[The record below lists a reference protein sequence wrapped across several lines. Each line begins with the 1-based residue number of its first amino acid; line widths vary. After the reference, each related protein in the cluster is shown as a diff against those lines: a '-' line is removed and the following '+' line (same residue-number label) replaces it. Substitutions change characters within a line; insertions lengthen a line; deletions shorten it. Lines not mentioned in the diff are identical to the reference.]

1 MAVNMTYTVINAIP
15 WNVLVPIYLFLLS
28 ISAGTIMVTSGSRLL
43 GGQVDQSWQRRG
55 GYLSLMT
62 LALAAFIL
70 LLDLHRPLRFWHLF
84 NPANFN
90 VNSPMAWGAWL
101 LLFFGLSLIFSLRL
115 LTFHL
120 SGATRAETTATA
132 EGDTRSSTL
141 TFIIMFILSLLLA
154 VYPGFELGVLQ
165 GKALWQSEILPAYF
179 LTTTFLAGLA
189 VTMLIGPGEGINVRA
204 RGLMVGGI
212 IASLFWIISRTLL
225 LAAGG
230 EEGVLALRIWWSNP
244 FFYLG
249 EILLGLILPM
259 SLLLAAKKPDIAR
272 LKTAAVLV
280 LIGVFC
286 MRYALLTAGNLAVL
300 P

>member
-1 MAVNMTYTVINAIP
+1 MIVNLTYTVVNAAP
-15 WNVLVPIYLFLLS
+15 WNLLVPIYLFFLS

-43 GGQVDQSWQRRG
+43 GWEVYQPSQRQV
-55 GYLSLMT
+55 GYLSLIT
-62 LALAAFIL
+62 LALAALIL
-70 LLDLHRPLRFWHLF
+70 LFDLHQPLRFWHLF

-101 LLFFGLSLIFSLRL
+101 LLFFGLVLIFSLRPF
-115 LTFHL
+115 TFHL
-120 SGATRAETTATA
+120 SGSAGAEMAATGEGATH
-132 EGDTRSSTL
+132 RSTL
-141 TFIIMFILSLLLA
+141 IIMFILSLLLA

-165 GKALWQSEILPAYF
+165 GKALLQSEILPAYF

-189 VTMLIGPGEGINVRA
+189 VTMLIGPGEGINVKA
-204 RGLMVGGI
+204 RGLMLGGI
-212 IASLFWIISRTLL
+212 IASLVWIISRTLL

-230 EEGVLALRIWWSNP
+230 QAGGLALRTWWSNP

-259 SLLLAAKKPDIAR
+259 GLLLAAKKPDIAR
-272 LKTAAVLV
+272 FKFAAVLV